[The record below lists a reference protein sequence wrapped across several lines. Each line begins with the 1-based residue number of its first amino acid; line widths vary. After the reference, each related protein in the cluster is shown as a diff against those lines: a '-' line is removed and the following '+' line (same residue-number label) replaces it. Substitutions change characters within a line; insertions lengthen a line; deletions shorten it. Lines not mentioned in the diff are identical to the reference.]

1 MGEVVAAFAT
11 SHVLFP
17 SANVEDQ
24 AAAVLRGF
32 ATIRERLA
40 ASRPDVVLV
49 ASSEHGEVLPV
60 LGPQPPFAL
69 AVVDS
74 FEAAGHDLP
83 ARTYR
88 SSESVA
94 VDLLGFTAR
103 AGFDVAALPDPHFD
117 HGVLLP
123 LEMVLAPA
131 DTIVVPLITNCGLTP
146 ASPSLERSFR
156 LGAACGRW
164 ARESDL
170 RVAVLG
176 SGGLSHWPG
185 MAAMGRINTSWDQDV
200 LAALAAGDLEAW
212 LQKTPAEVLAEGG
225 NGGLELNNW
234 MFAAGAAG
242 NRGGEVLY
250 YEPIAPWV
258 TGMAAM
264 HMEVEAHVE
273 P

>member
-1 MGEVVAAFAT
+1 MGDVVCSFAT

-17 SANVEDQ
+17 STNVEAQ
-24 AAAVLRGF
+24 AATVLRGF
-32 ATIRERLA
+32 ETIRERLA
-40 ASRPDVVLV
+40 GSRPDVVIV
-49 ASSEHGEVLPV
+49 AASEHGEVFPV

-74 FEAAGHDLP
+74 FEANGHDLP
-83 ARTYR
+83 QRTYR

-94 VDLLGFTAR
+94 IDLMGFTAR
-103 AGFDVAALPDPHFD
+103 AGFDLAALPDPEFD
-117 HGVLLP
+117 HGLLLP
-123 LEMVLAPA
+123 LEMVLAPS
-131 DTIVVPLITNCGLTP
+131 DTIILPLITNCGLTP
-146 ASPSLERSFR
+146 ACPTLARSFR
-156 LGAACGRW
+156 LGETCAQW

-185 MAAMGRINTSWDQDV
+185 MAAMGRINSEWDRDFLTALTS
-200 LAALAAGDLEAW
+200 GDLDAW
-212 LQKTPAEVLAEGG
+212 LQKTPAEVVAEGG

-258 TGMAAM
+258 TGMSAIEM
-264 HMEVEAHVE
+264 KVDLHDTH
-273 P
+273 

>member
-1 MGEVVAAFAT
+1 MGDVVAAFAT

-17 SANVEDQ
+17 RAGVEEQ
-24 AAAVLRGF
+24 VATVLRGF

-40 ASRPDVVLV
+40 ASQPDVVII

-60 LGPQPPFAL
+60 IGPQPPFAL
-69 AVVDS
+69 AVVES
-74 FEAAGHDLP
+74 FEANGHGLP
-83 ARTYR
+83 TRAYR

-94 VDLLGFTAR
+94 TDLMGFTAQ
-103 AGFDVAALPDPHFD
+103 AGFDLAALPDPHFD
-117 HGVLLP
+117 HGVLIP
-123 LEMVLAPA
+123 LETVLAPSE
-131 DTIVVPLITNCGLTP
+131 TIVLPLITNCGLTP
-146 ASPSLERSFR
+146 ACPSLARSFR
-156 LGAACGRW
+156 LGQACAQW
-164 ARESDL
+164 ARESGL

-185 MAAMGRINTSWDQDV
+185 MAAMGRINTEWDRDF
-200 LAALAAGDLEAW
+200 LASLAAGELDAW
-212 LQKTPAEVLAEGG
+212 LQKTPADVLAEGG

-258 TGMAAM
+258 TGMSAIDL
-264 HMEVEAHVE
+264 EVGAHVAV
-273 P
+273 

>member
-1 MGEVVAAFAT
+1 MGDVVAAFAT

-24 AAAVLRGF
+24 AATVLRGF

-74 FEAAGHDLP
+74 FEAEGHDLP
-83 ARTYR
+83 SRTYR
-88 SSESVA
+88 SSESLA
-94 VDLLGFTAR
+94 IELLGFTAR
-103 AGFDVAALPDPHFD
+103 AGFDVAALPDPQFD

-123 LEMVLAPA
+123 LEMVLAPS
-131 DTIVVPLITNCGLTP
+131 DTIVLPLITNCGLTP
-146 ASPSLERSFR
+146 ACPSLERSFR
-156 LGAACGRW
+156 LGAACAQW
-164 ARESDL
+164 AREGDL

-185 MAAMGRINTSWDQDV
+185 MAAMGQINTEWDRDV
-200 LAALAAGDLEAW
+200 LSALAAGDLDAW

-225 NGGLELNNW
+225 NGGQELNNW

-258 TGMAAM
+258 TGMAAIDL
-264 HMEVEAHVE
+264 EVDAHVVV
-273 P
+273 